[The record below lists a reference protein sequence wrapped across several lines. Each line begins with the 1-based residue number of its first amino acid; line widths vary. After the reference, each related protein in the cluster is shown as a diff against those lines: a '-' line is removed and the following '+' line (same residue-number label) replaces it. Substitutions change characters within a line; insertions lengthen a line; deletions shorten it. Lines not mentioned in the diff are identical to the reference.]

1 VRAQDRERPPLGVGT
16 QLTYMPALDGIRAV
30 SILGIMF
37 NHGGFAWAAGGIIS
51 VNVFFVLSGFLITL
65 LLMKEWTRSGT
76 IRLRAF
82 WARRARRL
90 LPALFVLLGAIG
102 LYALLFAPSGTQSS
116 LLGDGLSTLFYFSNW
131 HQIITGQSYF
141 VQVSELS
148 PLLHTWTLA
157 IEEQFYI
164 VWPLVVL
171 GVLKLS
177 RSPRV
182 LLVVTVLGV
191 LASAT
196 EMALLFHPGMDPSRL
211 YYGTDTRAQDILVGA
226 ACGILLTGRGAAT
239 GGRARVGFSSM
250 AVIAA
255 AVFAWEWSKINGSTS
270 LPYRGGFLLADLMI
284 ALVIV
289 GVTLAPNGIPSRILS
304 VRPLTFIGRISYG
317 LYLWHWPVFLVLNH
331 ARTGLEDYRLF
342 ALRFVATFVI
352 AVLSW
357 YLVETPIRQMTFGTW
372 RSWAWVPVGVVAVVA
387 VLVVTTIA
395 AQPGPGPNSTV
406 AQREAFYA
414 FTFPK
419 QPNRL
424 RVLFVGDSLSLYVG
438 YGMAPYE
445 ARYGITIGGRSMSGC
460 GLATPQPYNLH
471 GTPTNSL
478 APCSTWPTLW
488 QNDVDT
494 LHPQVVALIIGWWD
508 CMDRFYQGRW
518 QHLGQP
524 SFDAYET
531 AQLEKAVSVLSSEGA
546 RVALMT
552 SPYFDTGEQLDG
564 QPWDEDMPARVN
576 VLNRLI
582 EQVASQHPGV
592 VSVVPLNKYL
602 DPDGHFTWTID
613 GKVMRLG
620 DGVHTTPAAGPYLA
634 PRILPQLAALGRAGP
649 VPTTTEGQ

>member
-1 VRAQDRERPPLGVGT
+1 MRAQRRKRPALGVGT
-16 QLTYMPALDGIRAV
+16 QLSYMPALDGIRAV

-37 NHGGFAWAAGGIIS
+37 NHSGFAWAAGGIIS

-102 LYALLFAPSGTQSS
+102 LYALWFAPSGTQSS

-141 VQVSELS
+141 VQVSALS

-171 GVLKLS
+171 GVLKLT

-196 EMALLFHPGMDPSRL
+196 EMALIFHPGMDPSRL

-226 ACGILLTGRGAAT
+226 AAGILLTGRAAAT
-239 GGRARVGFSSM
+239 GRRARIGFSSM
-250 AVIAA
+250 AVVAV
-255 AVFAWEWSKINGSTS
+255 AVFVWEWSKINGSAS
-270 LPYRGGFLLADLMI
+270 LPYRGGFLLADVMVG
-284 ALVIV
+284 LVIV
-289 GVTLAPNGIPSRILS
+289 GVTKAPAGIPSRILS

-317 LYLWHWPVFLVLNH
+317 LYLWHWPVILVLNN
-331 ARTGLEDYRLF
+331 ARTGLQDYRLF
-342 ALRFVATFVI
+342 ALRFVVTFVI

-372 RSWAWVPVGVVAVVA
+372 RSWAWVPAGVVAVVA
-387 VLVVTTIA
+387 VLVVTTVW

-406 AQREAFYA
+406 AQR
-414 FTFPK
+414 
-419 QPNRL
+419 
-424 RVLFVGDSLSLYVG
+424 V
-438 YGMAPYE
+438 
-445 ARYGITIGGRSMSGC
+445 SGC

-478 APCSTWPTLW
+478 APCATWPTWW

-494 LHPQVVALIIGWWD
+494 LHPQVVALIIGWWE

-531 AQLEKAVSVLSSEGA
+531 AQLQKAVSILSSGGA
-546 RVALMT
+546 PVALMT
-552 SPYFDTGEQLDG
+552 SPYYDTGEQLDG
-564 QPWDEDMPARVN
+564 QSWDEDSPARVN
-576 VLNRLI
+576 ELNKII
-582 EQVASQHPGV
+582 EQVAADHPGV

-602 DPDGHFTWTID
+602 DPDGHFTWTIN
-613 GKVMRLG
+613 GKVVRPG

-634 PRILPQLAALGRAGP
+634 PKILPQLAAMGRASR
-649 VPTTTEGQ
+649 VPATTGGS

>member
-1 VRAQDRERPPLGVGT
+1 
-16 QLTYMPALDGIRAV
+16 M
-30 SILGIMF
+30 
-37 NHGGFAWAAGGIIS
+37 
-51 VNVFFVLSGFLITL
+51 
-65 LLMKEWTRSGT
+65 
-76 IRLRAF
+76 
-82 WARRARRL
+82 
-90 LPALFVLLGAIG
+90 
-102 LYALLFAPSGTQSS
+102 
-116 LLGDGLSTLFYFSNW
+116 
-131 HQIITGQSYF
+131 
-141 VQVSELS
+141 
-148 PLLHTWTLA
+148 
-157 IEEQFYI
+157 
-164 VWPLVVL
+164 
-171 GVLKLS
+171 
-177 RSPRV
+177 
-182 LLVVTVLGV
+182 
-191 LASAT
+191 
-196 EMALLFHPGMDPSRL
+196 
-211 YYGTDTRAQDILVGA
+211 
-226 ACGILLTGRGAAT
+226 
-239 GGRARVGFSSM
+239 
-250 AVIAA
+250 
-255 AVFAWEWSKINGSTS
+255 
-270 LPYRGGFLLADLMI
+270 
-284 ALVIV
+284 
-289 GVTLAPNGIPSRILS
+289 
-304 VRPLTFIGRISYG
+304 
-317 LYLWHWPVFLVLNH
+317 
-331 ARTGLEDYRLF
+331 
-342 ALRFVATFVI
+342 
-352 AVLSW
+352 
-357 YLVETPIRQMTFGTW
+357 
-372 RSWAWVPVGVVAVVA
+372 
-387 VLVVTTIA
+387 A

-419 QPNRL
+419 QANRL

-531 AQLEKAVSVLSSEGA
+531 AQLQKAVSILSSRGA

-576 VLNRLI
+576 VLNGLI
-582 EQVASQHPGV
+582 EQVASQHTGV

-634 PRILPQLAALGRAGP
+634 PRILPQLAAMGRGRAGADYDGRP
-649 VPTTTEGQ
+649 VSMCWLTSPTRSIR

>member
-1 VRAQDRERPPLGVGT
+1 
-16 QLTYMPALDGIRAV
+16 MPALDGIRAV

-102 LYALLFAPSGTQSS
+102 LYALWFAPSGTQSS
-116 LLGDGLSTLFYFSNW
+116 LLGDGLSTLFYVSNW

-141 VQVSELS
+141 VQVSALS

-226 ACGILLTGRGAAT
+226 VCGILLTGRGAAT
-239 GGRARVGFSSM
+239 GRPARIGLSSM

-255 AVFAWEWSKINGSTS
+255 AVFAWEWSTINGSTS
-270 LPYRGGFLLADLMI
+270 LPYRGGFLLADVMV

-289 GVTLAPNGIPSRILS
+289 GVTRAPSGIPSRILS

-342 ALRFVATFVI
+342 APRFVATFVI

-395 AQPGPGPNSTV
+395 AQSGPGPNSTV

-414 FTFPK
+414 FTFPN

-531 AQLEKAVSVLSSEGA
+531 AQLEKAVSVLSSGGA

-552 SPYFDTGEQLDG
+552 SPYYDTGEQLDG
-564 QPWDEDMPARVN
+564 QPWDEDMPARVD
-576 VLNRLI
+576 VLNSII
-582 EQVASQHPGV
+582 EQVAAQHPDV

-634 PRILPQLAALGRAGP
+634 PRILPQLAAMGRAGP
-649 VPTTTEGQ
+649 VPTTTGGR

>member
-1 VRAQDRERPPLGVGT
+1 
-16 QLTYMPALDGIRAV
+16 
-30 SILGIMF
+30 
-37 NHGGFAWAAGGIIS
+37 
-51 VNVFFVLSGFLITL
+51 
-65 LLMKEWTRSGT
+65 
-76 IRLRAF
+76 
-82 WARRARRL
+82 
-90 LPALFVLLGAIG
+90 
-102 LYALLFAPSGTQSS
+102 
-116 LLGDGLSTLFYFSNW
+116 
-131 HQIITGQSYF
+131 
-141 VQVSELS
+141 
-148 PLLHTWTLA
+148 
-157 IEEQFYI
+157 
-164 VWPLVVL
+164 
-171 GVLKLS
+171 
-177 RSPRV
+177 
-182 LLVVTVLGV
+182 
-191 LASAT
+191 
-196 EMALLFHPGMDPSRL
+196 
-211 YYGTDTRAQDILVGA
+211 
-226 ACGILLTGRGAAT
+226 
-239 GGRARVGFSSM
+239 
-250 AVIAA
+250 
-255 AVFAWEWSKINGSTS
+255 
-270 LPYRGGFLLADLMI
+270 
-284 ALVIV
+284 
-289 GVTLAPNGIPSRILS
+289 
-304 VRPLTFIGRISYG
+304 
-317 LYLWHWPVFLVLNH
+317 
-331 ARTGLEDYRLF
+331 
-342 ALRFVATFVI
+342 
-352 AVLSW
+352 
-357 YLVETPIRQMTFGTW
+357 
-372 RSWAWVPVGVVAVVA
+372 
-387 VLVVTTIA
+387 
-395 AQPGPGPNSTV
+395 
-406 AQREAFYA
+406 
-414 FTFPK
+414 
-419 QPNRL
+419 
-424 RVLFVGDSLSLYVG
+424 
-438 YGMAPYE
+438 
-445 ARYGITIGGRSMSGC
+445 MSGC